1 LGASPHELLSGA
13 GNLPGAGL
21 PNPGGLIR
29 HKIYRQQAN
38 DNWPLLLET
47 LVMAIAK
54 RNEGANVN
62 SDINVT
68 PMVDVML
75 VLLIIFMVI
84 TPMLQ
89 KGISVD
95 MAKVNN
101 PTPMQDADKEDA
113 LLVSVMRDGT
123 VYFGSDKVP
132 VDSLTGKVKDRLT
145 NRTNKEVY
153 LKADARAHFGNV
165 VQVVDAVR
173 AAGVDDLGLLTEQR
187 KNTAAPPT
195 VPATGQ

>member
-1 LGASPHELLSGA
+1 
-13 GNLPGAGL
+13 
-21 PNPGGLIR
+21 
-29 HKIYRQQAN
+29 
-38 DNWPLLLET
+38 
-47 LVMAIAK
+47 MAMAK
-54 RNEGANVN
+54 RNEGAKVN

-101 PTPMQDADKEDA
+101 PLPMQDADKEDA

-123 VYFGSDKVP
+123 SI
-132 VDSLTGKVKDRLT
+132 S
-145 NRTNKEVY
+145 
-153 LKADARAHFGNV
+153 
-165 VQVVDAVR
+165 
-173 AAGVDDLGLLTEQR
+173 
-187 KNTAAPPT
+187 APIRCRWI
-195 VPATGQ
+195 V